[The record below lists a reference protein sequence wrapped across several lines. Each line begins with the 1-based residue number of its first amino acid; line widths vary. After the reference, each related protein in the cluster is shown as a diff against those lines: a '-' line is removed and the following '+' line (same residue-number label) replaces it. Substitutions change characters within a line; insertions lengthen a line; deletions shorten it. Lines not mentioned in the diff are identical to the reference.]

1 MCVRGCVCMFVCV
14 RACVFVC
21 LFVCVCGC
29 VCLCVCACMCV
40 CVCVCVRVC
49 VCVCAC
55 AHLCV
60 CHLTSFM
67 SISRPRN
74 GHFISDLS
82 GSKQTI
88 KTSEQEET
96 STTERSNQLK
106 TASTQWTL
114 SQVECANKEQI

>member
-1 MCVRGCVCMFVCV
+1 MFISLTSTHGLVICVAFVCTKKV
-14 RACVFVC
+14 GC
-21 LFVCVCGC
+21 LYKMQ
-29 VCLCVCACMCV
+29 LNKP
-40 CVCVCVRVC
+40 
-49 VCVCAC
+49 
-55 AHLCV
+55 LS
-60 CHLTSFM
+60 HLTSFM